1 VRRFLSRFPAAVSSV
16 KWMTEA
22 QIERPASPSASA
34 RLPALDGLRGVA
46 SLIVVLHHLYLI
58 AVPALIAG
66 GGVAIG
72 GAYWWASDTPLK
84 LATAG
89 TEAVT
94 VFFILS
100 GLVVAL
106 PALRNPTFLWRS
118 FFASRAVRLYLPV
131 WVALLV
137 AACAVWFVP
146 RAASAATEG
155 SWLATAN
162 ARSVPIGY
170 LLSQASLARV
180 GYGVDNV
187 LWSLRWEL
195 IFSVLLPV
203 FVLVARR
210 LGRITVPTI
219 GACVVAST
227 AGALANIDAL
237 QYLPLFFIGTAIAA
251 RLDDLRAFGERHIHR
266 PYARWIEAALIS
278 VSGLLLIA
286 GWLTRG
292 FAPASSA
299 AGVILEQLSVL
310 GGLGLV
316 TAAISTPGA
325 RRALERPAAQ
335 WLGRISFSLYLVH
348 VPVLVTLAFAFG
360 DGMWWLVGLVGVPAS
375 LLLALAFYF
384 GVERTAHR
392 LARRIGTAVAPGRTR
407 PRASRPSLKDPTG
420 SDLWIRQAPLS
431 PIGFLIR

>member
-1 VRRFLSRFPAAVSSV
+1 
-16 KWMTEA
+16 MTVLET
-22 QIERPASPSASA
+22 ERPMSGALAAGPAVRTSA

-46 SLIVVLHHLYLI
+46 SLVVVLHHLYLI
-58 AVPALIAG
+58 AVPALIAS

-72 GAYWWASDTPLK
+72 SAYWWVSDTPLK

-118 FFASRAVRLYLPV
+118 FFASRAVRLYFPV

-146 RAASAATEG
+146 RGASAASGG

-170 LLSQASLARV
+170 LLSQASLTRV

-195 IFSVLLPV
+195 VFSALLPA

-210 LGRITVPTI
+210 LGRMTVPAI

-227 AGALANIDAL
+227 AGALANLDAM
-237 QYLPLFFIGTAIAA
+237 QYLPVFFIGTAIAA
-251 RLDDLRAFGERHIHR
+251 RLDELRAFAERHVHR
-266 PYARWIEAALIS
+266 RHPRWVAVALVS
-278 VSGLLLIA
+278 GSGLLLIA
-286 GWLTRG
+286 GWLSRG

-299 AGVILEQLSVL
+299 SGVILEQLSVL

-316 TAAISTPGA
+316 TAVIATNGV

-335 WLGRISFSLYLVH
+335 WLGKISFSLYLVH
-348 VPVLVTLAFAFG
+348 VPVLVTLAFALG

-375 LLLALAFYF
+375 LALAWAFYF
-384 GVERTAHR
+384 GIERTTHR
-392 LARRIGTAVAPGRTR
+392 LARRVGAATVRRRLGPPASLPRLKEHTANVSWA
-407 PRASRPSLKDPTG
+407 G
-420 SDLWIRQAPLS
+420 SAQLPQ
-431 PIGFLIR
+431 IGFPIR